1 MYAGSLTKQ
10 NNDRR
15 INCPVGLVLA
25 ELVIVMMVDE
35 IRVDDLAF
43 PEQVAFA
50 LSQSAVKLDI
60 ARQNRERAGILANA
74 LNDNLELW
82 ISIISIVE
90 RPDCDLTDE
99 VKENLIK
106 LAKFVSDTT
115 MINGPNIGDN
125 SMDTLINIDLQIAEG
140 LLEGAKA

>member
-1 MYAGSLTKQ
+1 
-10 NNDRR
+10 
-15 INCPVGLVLA
+15 
-25 ELVIVMMVDE
+25 MVDE